1 MGGFGHVMGIL
12 SRFGFS
18 VAAVTFGALVFLV
31 ACSNQGEGARCDHL
45 ASNGGNDD
53 CQNGLVCTPSSS
65 LNGAG
70 YDACCPQDR
79 TQATTSV
86 CSLSMAT
93 GIDASVTTPDSAV
106 DSFVAP
112 TPDAATPEAAPMVD
126 APVDSPVDSPATV
139 DAPSD
144 GASG

>member
-1 MGGFGHVMGIL
+1 MCIL
-12 SRFGFS
+12 PRFAFP
-18 VAAVTFGALVFLV
+18 AAALALVALL
-31 ACSNQGEGARCDHL
+31 ACSNQGEGERCDHL

-53 CQNGLVCTPSSS
+53 CQDGLVCTPSSS

-70 YDACCPQDR
+70 YDACCPVDR

-93 GIDASVTTPDSAV
+93 GIDASVTTPDAAV

-112 TPDAATPEAAPMVD
+112 PPDASPGTDAGED
-126 APVDSPVDSPATV
+126 APVDAPSTV

-144 GASG
+144 GTSG